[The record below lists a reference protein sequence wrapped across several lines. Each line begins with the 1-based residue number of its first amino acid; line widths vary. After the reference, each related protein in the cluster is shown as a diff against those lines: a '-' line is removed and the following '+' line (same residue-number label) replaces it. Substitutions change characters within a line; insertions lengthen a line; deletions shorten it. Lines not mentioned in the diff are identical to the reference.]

1 MNEHEFCQVQI
12 EALKEDIH
20 EFKRDV
26 RDHLK
31 EVRESHKIYAETI
44 TVLRENVVRLTG
56 IAERQDDKLDA
67 INSEISALKKMSKPD
82 PSSDDRKWYQKMLE
96 NNGKLLT
103 YILIILLTF
112 SLGLKLSDVAT
123 LLGGGQ

>member
-1 MNEHEFCQVQI
+1 
-12 EALKEDIH
+12 
-20 EFKRDV
+20 
-26 RDHLK
+26 
-31 EVRESHKIYAETI
+31 
-44 TVLRENVVRLTG
+44 
-56 IAERQDDKLDA
+56 ERQDDKLDA